1 MEKSG
6 VSLRHFEAMAKLVP
20 HKQCDEMLERLAG
33 AAGTGFLF
41 AMDGVGGTGKTMI
54 ATRLIV
60 RFAERGMF
68 AIYMRA
74 SALFRAVRD
83 SLGQHSEVET
93 FNDFVRTG
101 LLVID
106 EAHERGNSAFEDN
119 TLSEIIDARYQRKR
133 DTLLITNYAPGDFA
147 KAIGISVSGRIR
159 EAGGR
164 LHCNWESFRPQAGK

>member
-1 MEKSG
+1 
-6 VSLRHFEAMAKLVP
+6 
-20 HKQCDEMLERLAG
+20 
-33 AAGTGFLF
+33 
-41 AMDGVGGTGKTMI
+41 MI